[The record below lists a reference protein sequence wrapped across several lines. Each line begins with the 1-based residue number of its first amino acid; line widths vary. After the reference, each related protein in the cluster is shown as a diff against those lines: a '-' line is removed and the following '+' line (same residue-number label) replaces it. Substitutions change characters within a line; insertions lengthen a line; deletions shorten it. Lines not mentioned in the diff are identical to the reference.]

1 MTDEPEPTPGEKKE
15 KEKESWGGQDGF
27 EIQSEGME
35 NEIYKGGAQEVY
47 DKLDATYVMGESLEV
62 VAGAVTNFT
71 GGAEV
76 GFVAGAEVGAVA
88 GLSLDLAMGAKI
100 EWQPIPFAVEL
111 HGLSHWRTATLDAWH
126 HQQTDFSA
134 TSIGSH
140 TQTVLGP
147 STWEA
152 TTSTWSALTAMTL
165 SAREKLSCSG
175 LSVAINAQSSCAIG
189 GARVR
194 IKGDTN
200 TLVFGAESF
209 LLLNTSEAALENATG
224 GGIKATA
231 AQTVISGTKVMI
243 GIPGGPPPAPI
254 ATQTQIAHLDSH
266 VNTIGS
272 KVTKLEQELKTLREN
287 CKPKLIQQGR
297 FVAGSLRK

>member
-1 MTDEPEPTPGEKKE
+1 MTDEPEPTPDT
-15 KEKESWGGQDGF
+15 ESWGSQDGF
-27 EIQSEGME
+27 TVESDGQAREWYKDGSE
-35 NEIYKGGAQEVY
+35 EVY
-47 DKLDATYVMGESLEV
+47 GYAGGYKLDATYVFGEALEV
-62 VAGAVTNFT
+62 VMGTCTNFVF
-71 GGAEV
+71 GGEV
-76 GFVAGAEVGAVA
+76 NFVAPLDVGIKL
-88 GLSLDLAMGAKI
+88 GLSLEMELGGKV
-100 EWQPIPFAVEL
+100 EWSPDRFHLHVHGPHALCKTPTAVQCTQLEPTY
-111 HGLSHWRTATLDAWH
+111 LSNGGYYHLVD
-126 HQQTDFSA
+126 
-134 TSIGSH
+134 GE
-140 TQTVLGP
+140 
-147 STWEA
+147 STWQVIGE
-152 TTSTWSALTAMTL
+152 STWKTIGPMTL
-165 SAREKLSCSG
+165 SAAEKLSCSG
-175 LSVAINAQSSCAIG
+175 LSVAVAAETKCSIG
-189 GARVR
+189 GAQVR
-194 IKGDTN
+194 ISGDTN